1 MNANDLQYLIEH
13 PEAVRTI
20 DKVSLEQLTR
30 EHPYFS
36 AVYSLIAKRAQLHK
50 ESNFESKLN
59 LAAAYTADRVRL
71 YEFMQEPLE
80 VFVPTTVALEQ
91 SAPET
96 IPVTIQESEDSELKN
111 LLLSIHERKQQFL
124 GTDIVAAHETS
135 EQKDVEELEILH
147 ELKAA
152 GSEFSPIPFDV
163 AEEDAE
169 PIDTGIDAVE
179 LEMLQ
184 EMEQQIEAQIE
195 HDRKEEFII
204 INESA
209 GDGEY
214 VPLHELLSEEAEDSF
229 IEEHDPEVAS
239 ISVIEE
245 EFILR
250 DLDQDIKLYE
260 IGALANAE
268 SPILVEQEASAG
280 MDLPD
285 ESEIEAIKSVAFE
298 MVKQDTLFKLDELQL
313 FNLKGGGGADYIPM
327 EVNELPDQT
336 ESLPL
341 SGETESIHR
350 LENAS
355 AEQETVE
362 TNVNPQIVHE
372 EVSSLRFTEHVP
384 SPGAFLPGKSYSFI
398 GWLQFFKPETTK
410 STTITR
416 ENKNKASSGKEEL
429 IENNTGED
437 DIALFSEG
445 VREEGENIDR
455 IVASLRHEPVE
466 GTELLLSP
474 SDLARKSIELD
485 DDLVSET
492 LATIYESQG
501 LINKA
506 IHMYARLSLKF
517 PEKSLFFAAR
527 IKELKSKK

>member
-1 MNANDLQYLIEH
+1 MI
-13 PEAVRTI
+13 
-20 DKVSLEQLTR
+20 
-30 EHPYFS
+30 
-36 AVYSLIAKRAQLHK
+36 
-50 ESNFESKLN
+50 
-59 LAAAYTADRVRL
+59 
-71 YEFMQEPLE
+71 
-80 VFVPTTVALEQ
+80 
-91 SAPET
+91 
-96 IPVTIQESEDSELKN
+96 
-111 LLLSIHERKQQFL
+111 
-124 GTDIVAAHETS
+124 
-135 EQKDVEELEILH
+135 
-147 ELKAA
+147 
-152 GSEFSPIPFDV
+152 
-163 AEEDAE
+163 
-169 PIDTGIDAVE
+169 
-179 LEMLQ
+179 
-184 EMEQQIEAQIE
+184 
-195 HDRKEEFII
+195 
-204 INESA
+204 
-209 GDGEY
+209 
-214 VPLHELLSEEAEDSF
+214 
-229 IEEHDPEVAS
+229 PEVAS

-313 FNLKGGGGADYIPM
+313 VNLKGGGGADYIPM